1 MTPELTHLFEAAE
14 AARAAGRAE
23 QEAELRR
30 ELASRLM
37 GAGDAGGARAALE
50 RALALARELGDD
62 DEEARAL
69 YALGL
74 LQQHVAPKGGAARRL
89 LEEAEVAARR
99 SGDLPF
105 LARIL
110 DRRAGLLIAEG
121 RPQAAA
127 KLLND
132 VAALQG
138 TCGDEAGRLDT
149 LRRLAMT
156 LQMCGKPG
164 EAFDVLL
171 DALAESKAGPAQV
184 IRARLELHLLARG
197 AGLEG
202 EPLTTILSHAEA
214 EGDAGAA
221 GYIRLQLA
229 ADAIQAGDLGGGEVW
244 ANGARQ
250 DALTVTDPILYLNAC
265 LLLAE
270 VREKQG
276 DKVGMITILH
286 TCRASLTDLLGE
298 KAATPVLALIASVEQ
313 RWGSEEFERVMRAYR
328 AQFEGG

>member
-1 MTPELTHLFEAAE
+1 MTPEVGRLQAEAE
-14 AARAAGRAE
+14 AARAAGQDERE
-23 QEAELRR
+23 VELRR

-37 GAGDAGGARAALE
+37 GAGDALGARTALE
-50 RALALARELGDD
+50 RALTLARTLGDD

-69 YALGL
+69 YALAL
-74 LQQHVAPKGGAARRL
+74 LQQHVAPQGGAARRL
-89 LEEAEVAARR
+89 LEESEAAARR
-99 SGDLPF
+99 GGDLPF
-105 LARIL
+105 LARVL
-110 DRRAGLLIAEG
+110 DRRAGLLVAEG

-138 TCGDEAGRLDT
+138 TSGDHAGRLDT

-197 AGLEG
+197 VGLEG
-202 EPLTTILSHAEA
+202 ESLTTLLTEAEA
-214 EGDAGAA
+214 EGDTGAA

-229 ADAIQAGDLGGGEVW
+229 ADTIQAGDLSGGEVW
-244 ANGARQ
+244 AEGARQ
-250 DALTVTDPILYLNAC
+250 DALGATDPILYLNAC

-270 VREKQG
+270 IREKQG
-276 DKVGMITILH
+276 DKVGMLTILH
-286 TCRASLTDLLGE
+286 TCRASMTDLLGE

-313 RWGSEEFERVMRAYR
+313 RWGSEEFERVMKLYR
-328 AQFEGG
+328 AQFD